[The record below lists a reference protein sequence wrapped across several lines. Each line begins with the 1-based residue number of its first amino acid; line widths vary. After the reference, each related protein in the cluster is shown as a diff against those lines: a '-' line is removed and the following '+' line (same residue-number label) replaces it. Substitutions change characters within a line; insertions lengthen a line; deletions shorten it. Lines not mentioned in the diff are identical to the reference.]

1 MTELLPAAPLL
12 LAYLGASLALTL
24 TPGPAV
30 LFIVARTV
38 AHGRAAGLASV
49 AGVAL
54 GNFGNALGAALG
66 LAVLFALSS
75 AAFTGVKLAGAAYL
89 VWMGLNLWR
98 EAGRAGAAGSA
109 PLPVGPRHSH
119 ARVLRDGFVVALLNP
134 KTALFFAA
142 FLPQFISQPEHAMA
156 QNLLL
161 GALFAVLAAA
171 TDVGYVLLA
180 SSLAPR
186 LHGAAGA
193 RQWGQRAAGTA
204 FIGLGLLT
212 AFSGRPGK

>member
-1 MTELLPAAPLL
+1 MTDLLPAAPLL

-49 AGVAL
+49 LGVAL
-54 GNFGNALGAALG
+54 GNLGNAVGAALG
-66 LAVLFALSS
+66 LALLFAVSS
-75 AAFTGVKLAGAAYL
+75 TAFTVVKFAGAAYL
-89 VWMGLNLWR
+89 VWMGLKMWR
-98 EAGRAGAAGSA
+98 EAGRKVDTGGMPAVTAQRL
-109 PLPVGPRHSH
+109 PLVF
-119 ARVLRDGFVVALLNP
+119 RDGFVVALLNP

-142 FLPQFISQPEHAMA
+142 FLPQFLTQPEHAMA
-156 QNLLL
+156 QSLLL
-161 GALFAVLAAA
+161 GALFAALAAA
-171 TDVGYVLLA
+171 TDVLYVLLA
-180 SSLAPR
+180 AAVAPR

-193 RQWGQRAAGTA
+193 RQLGQRAAGTA
-204 FIGLGLLT
+204 FIGLGVLT